1 VADETTLTTADD
13 LTYSAVIEESV
24 LEELRGIIVMP
35 KMMRPKSGEGLSST
49 AFDYPK
55 WPTLTASDLT
65 EGTDLSNTAISTTK
79 ATITAA
85 EVGLMAEITDV
96 LEASDILNGLS
107 EYSPVLARAVKT
119 KIDADCCALL
129 ANTNSGTAVGSS
141 GVDLTYANFLSG
153 LTVAENANAHS
164 AGQIVCVL
172 HTQQGGDLRSN
183 MGSTNTIFSQIDA
196 RKELY
201 SNMAGYFGTL
211 HEVDIFTDTN
221 VPTANTAADRAGG
234 FFVKGYTFGMATKW
248 AVRVELE
255 RNASKRATEIVC
267 TANYGVGELVD
278 AAGCPIVTDA

>member
-1 VADETTLTTADD
+1 MADETTLTTADD
-13 LTYSAVIEESV
+13 LTYSAIIEESV
-24 LEELRGIIVMP
+24 IEELRGINVMP
-35 KMMRPKSGEGLSST
+35 KLMRPKSGEGLASK
-49 AFDYPK
+49 AFDFPK
-55 WPTLTASDLT
+55 WPTLTAAAVA

-79 ATITAA
+79 ATITAG

-96 LEASDILNGLS
+96 LEKSDILNGLG
-107 EYSPVLARAVKT
+107 EYAPVLARAVKT
-119 KIDADCCALL
+119 KIDVDCAALL
-129 ANTNSGTAVGSS
+129 ADTNSGVAVGAS
-141 GVDLTYANFLSG
+141 GSDMTYANFLSG
-153 LTVAENANAHS
+153 LTVVENANGHV

-172 HTQQGGDLRSN
+172 HTQQGADLRSN

-196 RKELY
+196 RRELY

-234 FFVKGYTFGMATKW
+234 FFVKGYTFGLATKW

-267 TANYGVGELVD
+267 TSMYGVGELVD
-278 AAGCPIVTDA
+278 AAGCPVVTDA